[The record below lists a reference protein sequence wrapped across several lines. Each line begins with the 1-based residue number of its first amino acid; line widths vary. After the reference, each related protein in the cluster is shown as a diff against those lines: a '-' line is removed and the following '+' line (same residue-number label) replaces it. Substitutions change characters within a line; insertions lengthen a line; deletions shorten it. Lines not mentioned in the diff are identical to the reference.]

1 MGIGPWSSGGDDPGR
16 QQADQ
21 LTDEQAI
28 ERYRY
33 MLRTAP
39 PETIEH
45 AHAEA
50 FAQLNDA
57 SAEWCSSNCSK
68 QPESERTAAS
78 SDDPRTLARLATRAE
93 LRQPGTMERLFG
105 GAAGPG
111 FGGLLGGS
119 FLGSLAGT
127 VIGSMIAREFLA
139 HAMDR
144 ETMAE
149 SGSDRDLASEDTDV
163 DTGEQVA
170 GDFDHDMG
178 GDFTST
184 SDRFVS
190 RKRD

>member
-1 MGIGPWSSGGDDPGR
+1 MGISRWLSGGDERGR
-16 QQADQ
+16 QRAEQ
-21 LTDEQAI
+21 LTDAQAI

-39 PETIEH
+39 PETIEQ

-50 FAQLNDA
+50 FAQLNDRQRRVVLEQLRQA
-57 SAEWCSSNCSK
+57 T
-68 QPESERTAAS
+68 PENERTAAS
-78 SDDPRTLARLATRAE
+78 SDDPRALARLATRAE

-105 GAAGPG
+105 GTAGPG
-111 FGGLLGGS
+111 LGGLLAGS

-170 GDFDHDMG
+170 GDFDDDMG
-178 GDFTST
+178 GGDF
-184 SDRFVS
+184 DV
-190 RKRD
+190 DV

>member
-1 MGIGPWSSGGDDPGR
+1 MGISRWLSGGDEPGR
-16 QQADQ
+16 QRAEP

-39 PETIEH
+39 PETIEQ

-50 FAQLNDA
+50 FAQLNDRQRRMVLEQLRQA
-57 SAEWCSSNCSK
+57 T
-68 QPESERTAAS
+68 PESERTAAT

-105 GAAGPG
+105 GTAGPG
-111 FGGLLGGS
+111 FGGLLAGS

-127 VIGSMIAREFLA
+127 VIGGMIAREFLA

-144 ETMAE
+144 GTMAE
-149 SGSDRDLASEDTDV
+149 SGSDHDLASEDTDV

-178 GDFTST
+178 GGDF
-184 SDRFVS
+184 DV
-190 RKRD
+190 DV

>member
-1 MGIGPWSSGGDDPGR
+1 MGISRWLTGGDDPGR
-16 QQADQ
+16 QQTGQ

-39 PETIEH
+39 PETIEE
-45 AHAEA
+45 AHAEG
-50 FAQLNDA
+50 FAQLNDRQRRMVLEQLRQA
-57 SAEWCSSNCSK
+57 A
-68 QPESERTAAS
+68 PESDRSAAR

-93 LRQPGTMERLFG
+93 IRQPGTMERLFG

-111 FGGLLGGS
+111 MGGLLAGS

-144 ETMAE
+144 ETLAE
-149 SGSDRDLASEDTDV
+149 TGSDQDLDSEGSDIDTD
-163 DTGEQVA
+163 EQA
-170 GDFDHDMG
+170 AGDLEGDMASGDFDME
-178 GDFTST
+178 
-184 SDRFVS
+184 V
-190 RKRD
+190 